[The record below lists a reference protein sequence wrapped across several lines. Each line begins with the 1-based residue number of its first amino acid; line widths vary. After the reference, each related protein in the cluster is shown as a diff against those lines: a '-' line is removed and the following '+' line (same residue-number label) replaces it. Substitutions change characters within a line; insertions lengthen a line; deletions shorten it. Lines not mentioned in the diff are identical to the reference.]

1 LNFPP
6 QPGIVLPF
14 ENPPSVVGAI
24 ISFVHEVPTGFE
36 ESCGCL
42 HFDYVETNPASTHV
56 LCLFDMDNDPY
67 QLNNLVG
74 KPEHLALQEEMA
86 ERLKKELIKIGD
98 HPFKSEEHYDIHKER
113 STGISR
119 K

>member
-1 LNFPP
+1 
-6 QPGIVLPF
+6 
-14 ENPPSVVGAI
+14 
-24 ISFVHEVPTGFE
+24 
-36 ESCGCL
+36 
-42 HFDYVETNPASTHV
+42 
-56 LCLFDMDNDPY
+56 MDNDPY